1 MIKNQ
6 IRNVFSSNCLR
17 FAPEVLLL
25 LAATTIRL
33 MVLPSIPFMHDEFSA
48 LFRTGYD
55 SWSELIQ
62 QGVVPDAHPAGT
74 QLLIAFITNFFGWN
88 SFWIKL
94 PFTLLGIVSVWLVYL
109 TGKQLF
115 NKTAGLFAASMVAV
129 MQYFVFY
136 SQLARPY
143 STGLF
148 FVLLA
153 AYSGIRIVENVV
165 KHRRLYGVV
174 FVTALVSAAMMHYF
188 AMMMAGFVY
197 LGLFAM
203 AHREQRRSIF
213 FYGIAAVILWFPN
226 ISLAISQL
234 TAGGIGDWL
243 AKPESDFI
251 FGFLK
256 YTFHFSWVFSLVVT
270 GIFLAALTYRMPAG
284 RDLKWLM
291 LFVSWFVLS
300 FAIGWIYSVVRTPVL
315 QFSTLY
321 FSFPFLLLG
330 ISGFIKPLS
339 ETRNLLLTAALLLA
353 GVYSLTV
360 ERQHFRLMT
369 QQGYEQIAAGFEEA
383 IATTGNNL
391 SCAAVGGSAR
401 MLDFYQQRHG
411 NQGVRLFNKDKEK
424 QNFEFFLDSITTRFL
439 TVGWSDYTT
448 YSWIEAARAR
458 FPYIVKKT
466 NWFNSGYYLL
476 SKDSSAASL
485 SCLNERTV
493 LMESDDQGIKRFAG
507 ADEYGMLWE
516 ADYDSVRKQT
526 DGILVAG
533 IELLPAMP
541 AEGVSLV
548 LEIKTKGQATPY
560 LWRSGT
566 SEGRI
571 LNENQ
576 KAWLVVAYHLDS
588 GPAIPAGSTLRLYVW
603 NKKKESFVVKKRWLR
618 IIDYDPVLFGFYA
631 PL

>member
-1 MIKNQ
+1 MIKNK
-6 IRNVFSSNCLR
+6 IRNVFSQHYLR
-17 FAPEVLLL
+17 IVPEVLLL
-25 LAATTIRL
+25 LTAATMRL
-33 MVLPSIPFMHDEFSA
+33 VFLPSIPFMHDEFSA
-48 LFRTGYD
+48 LFRTGYGR
-55 SWSELIQ
+55 WNELIQ

-74 QLLIAFITNFFGWN
+74 QLLIAFITNFFGWD

-94 PFTLLGIVSVWLVYL
+94 PFALLGIASVWLVFL
-109 TGKQLF
+109 IGKLVF

-153 AYSGIRIVENVV
+153 AYSGISIVKNID
-165 KHRRLYGVV
+165 KHHYFYVIA
-174 FVTALVSAAMMHYF
+174 FVLALVLASMMHYF
-188 AMMMAGFVY
+188 AMLIAGFVY

-203 AHREQRRSIF
+203 AHKAQRRSIL
-213 FYGIAAVILWFPN
+213 FYGIAAIILYLPN
-226 ISLAISQL
+226 ISVTISQL

-243 AKPESDFI
+243 AKPDSSFLFDF
-251 FGFLK
+251 LR
-256 YTFHFSWVFSLVVT
+256 YTFHFSWVFILVVAVV
-270 GIFLAALTYRMPAG
+270 IFVTLNYRMPAG
-284 RDLKWLM
+284 QNLKWM
-291 LFVSWFVLS
+291 ILFISWFVLS
-300 FAIGWIYSVVRTPVL
+300 LAIGWIYSEVRTPVL
-315 QFSTLY
+315 QYSTLY

-330 ISGFIKPLS
+330 ISGSLKPVS
-339 ETRNLLLTAALLLA
+339 EIRNFLLAGALLLA
-353 GVYSLTV
+353 GVYSLAV

-369 QQGYEQIAAGFEEA
+369 QQGYDQIASGFKEA
-383 IATTGNNL
+383 IASKGNNL

-401 MLDFYQQRHG
+401 MLDFYQQKHG

-424 QNFEFFLDSITTRFL
+424 QKFEFFLDSVTTQFL
-439 TVGWSDYTT
+439 AVGWSDYTT
-448 YSWIEAARAR
+448 FSWIEAARAR
-458 FPYIVKKT
+458 FPYIIQKT

-476 SKDSSAASL
+476 SRDSLAAFLPCS
-485 SCLNERTV
+485 NERTV
-493 LMESDDQGIKRFAG
+493 LNESDDQGLKSFAG

-516 ADYDSVRKQT
+516 AGYDSFRKQT

-533 IELLPAMP
+533 IELLPTMP

-548 LEIKTKGQATPY
+548 MEIKTDGQTTPY

-571 LNENQ
+571 LHANQ
-576 KAWLVVAYHLDS
+576 KAWLIVAYHLDS